1 MTKYLFQRP
10 LGRRFTGQTGEAL
23 RPTKPF
29 RFAVQ
34 AYQADTAKHWR
45 ETVRCA
51 EDLGYSALH
60 LADHYFG
67 PGPVQE
73 ATGHPVQTL
82 AAVPAMAA
90 AAEATT
96 TIKIGC
102 RVLCVDY
109 HHPAVLAKEAAT
121 LDLLSDGRLEL
132 GLGAGWIR
140 AEYESMGIDWDD
152 APVRIARLAE
162 VVELVKAH
170 FSGEPIHLAGRHV
183 NVRDYTGAPL
193 PVQKPRPPIMIGGG
207 AEKILSLAGSQA
219 DIVSLNFDNSSGRLG
234 ALSVQGSLASQTDTK
249 IGWVKQA
256 AGSRFEDIELE
267 IGAYFTAVTAGG
279 GSTRDRVDE
288 MANGFG
294 LRPADI
300 SEHPHVLVGSVEEI
314 AERLLERRER
324 YGISYVTVSD
334 RTMRQFGPVVSKLA
348 GS

>member
-1 MTKYLFQRP
+1 M
-10 LGRRFTGQTGEAL
+10 
-23 RPTKPF
+23 
-29 RFAVQ
+29 Q

-96 TIKIGC
+96 TIKVGC

-109 HHPAVLAKEAAT
+109 HQPAVLAKEAAT

-140 AEYESMGIDWDD
+140 GEYEAMGVRWDD
-152 APVRIARLAE
+152 ASVRIERLGE

-170 FSGEPIHLAGRHV
+170 FSGGPIHVSGRHV
-183 NVRDYTGAPL
+183 RVSGYSGTPL
-193 PVQKPRPPIMIGGG
+193 PVRKPRPPIMIGGG
-207 AEKILSLAGSQA
+207 AEKILSLAGRQA

-234 ALSVQGSLASQTDTK
+234 ALSVQGSLASQTDMK
-249 IGWVKQA
+249 IGWVKKA
-256 AGSRFEDIELE
+256 AGPRFEEIELE
-267 IGAYFTAVTAGG
+267 IGAYFTAVTDGG
-279 GSTRDRVDE
+279 ESTRDRLDE
-288 MANGFG
+288 MATGFG
-294 LRPADI
+294 LAPADI
-300 SEHPHVLVGSVEEI
+300 ADHPHVLVGSVEEI
-314 AERLLERRER
+314 TDRLLGRRER
-324 YGISYVTVSD
+324 YGISYVTVSE
-334 RTMRQFGPVVSKLA
+334 RTMRQFAPVVAKLA
-348 GS
+348 GT